1 MSAANPPH
9 ELLYI
14 YSMPE
19 KSQNEN
25 RKTKKIKIP
34 KNLDFMRISARQACS
49 AGYQKRKKNAKKMC
63 THGSTK
69 EPSP

>member
-1 MSAANPPH
+1 MPAANPPH
-9 ELLYI
+9 EFLYI

-19 KSQNEN
+19 KYQNEN
-25 RKTKKIKIP
+25 RKAKKTKP
-34 KNLDFMRISARQACS
+34 QKNLDFMRVSARQACS
-49 AGYQKRKKNAKKMC
+49 TGYQKRKKMRKKMC